1 MPGESQM
8 AEAVVAAE
16 MVATKG
22 RFRRFCG
29 FIGGCCWYCVRKARE
44 WTPFMAYFIVLYV
57 GLAFMEVDLRREVF
71 SLGAFVVTGVDI
83 LYPLTGALFLTE
95 LLRVTHPGVDNSTQ
109 CNFMLGTL
117 IVSVILFTLGV
128 AGIPQLALLV
138 RTEFAML
145 LFLAAVQL
153 PIANK
158 LNSRTATRGMSL
170 DSHN

>member
-1 MPGESQM
+1 MPGEGQM

-44 WTPFMAYFIVLYV
+44 WTPFTAYLIALYA
-57 GLAFMEVDLRREVF
+57 GLAFFEVDLRREIF
-71 SLGAFVVTGVDI
+71 SSGTFVASGVDI
-83 LYPLTGALFLTE
+83 LYPATAALFLTE

-117 IVSVILFTLGV
+117 IVGIILFTLGV
-128 AGIPQLALLV
+128 AGTPQLALFA

-145 LFLAAVQL
+145 LFLAAIQS